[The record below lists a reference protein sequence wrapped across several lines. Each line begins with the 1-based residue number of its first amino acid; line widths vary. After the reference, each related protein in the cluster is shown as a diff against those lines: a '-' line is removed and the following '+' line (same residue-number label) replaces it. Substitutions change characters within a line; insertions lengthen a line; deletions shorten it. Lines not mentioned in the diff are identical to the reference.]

1 MVVTRSGKVS
11 STIST
16 PERRAH
22 TQPLTPHT
30 DTTVSMSAI
39 YGDMEARILHH
50 FLGGIDLDVTGAAQ
64 RRDAT
69 DWAQL
74 WTDLD
79 RFVGYTGDEGCHV
92 LSFNKSTRRGECG
105 LNAEGTFILFPL
117 FLRGILD
124 ESGTRDRDVIEV
136 VQFAKPTIM
145 DKRFFKK
152 MSYFVGLT
160 CKDDHVG
167 SIQHPKWL
175 CDWDWYS
182 FKRNIL
188 EPNRTHIQTIMQL
201 SDLLADR
208 VVDSADYIINDWT
221 GEADHDS
228 DDEFT
233 LSHSNFFTVED
244 LDF

>member
-105 LNAEGTFILFPL
+105 LNAEGTFVLFPL
-117 FLRGILD
+117 FLRGSLD
-124 ESGTRDRDVIEV
+124 ESGTRDCDVIEV
-136 VQFAKPTIM
+136 VMF
-145 DKRFFKK
+145 
-152 MSYFVGLT
+152 
-160 CKDDHVG
+160 
-167 SIQHPKWL
+167 
-175 CDWDWYS
+175 
-182 FKRNIL
+182 
-188 EPNRTHIQTIMQL
+188 
-201 SDLLADR
+201 
-208 VVDSADYIINDWT
+208 
-221 GEADHDS
+221 
-228 DDEFT
+228 
-233 LSHSNFFTVED
+233 
-244 LDF
+244 

>member
-1 MVVTRSGKVS
+1 
-11 STIST
+11 
-16 PERRAH
+16 
-22 TQPLTPHT
+22 
-30 DTTVSMSAI
+30 
-39 YGDMEARILHH
+39 
-50 FLGGIDLDVTGAAQ
+50 
-64 RRDAT
+64 
-69 DWAQL
+69 
-74 WTDLD
+74 
-79 RFVGYTGDEGCHV
+79 VGFTGDEGFHV

-105 LNAEGTFILFPL
+105 LNAEGTFVLFPL
-117 FLRGILD
+117 FLRGSLD
-124 ESGTRDRDVIEV
+124 ESGTRDCDVIEV

-244 LDF
+244 LEF

>member
-1 MVVTRSGKVS
+1 MVVTRSGKLS
-11 STIST
+11 STISS
-16 PERRAH
+16 PERRAY
-22 TQPLTPHT
+22 TQPSTPHT
-30 DTTVSMSAI
+30 DSTVPMSAI
-39 YGDMEARILHH
+39 YGDMEGRILHH
-50 FLGGIDLDVTGAAQ
+50 FMGGIDLDKTGAAQ
-64 RRDAT
+64 RQEAT

-74 WTDLD
+74 WTELD
-79 RFVGYTGDEGCHV
+79 CFVGYTGDEGCHV

-105 LNAEGTFILFPL
+105 LNKDGTFILFPL
-117 FLRGILD
+117 FLRGGSLD
-124 ESGTRDRDVIEV
+124 ESGMRDRDVIEV

-160 CKDDHVG
+160 CKDEHVG

-201 SDLLADR
+201 SD
-208 VVDSADYIINDWT
+208 
-221 GEADHDS
+221 
-228 DDEFT
+228 
-233 LSHSNFFTVED
+233 
-244 LDF
+244 